1 MQSMAPY
8 QRKLILAL
16 LVVILA
22 GLTLTI
28 VDRQRQALS
37 FDIRGFLDGYKH
49 TKVVDTSKVVVKA
62 STNALNLPETDAENK
77 PVIININTADIGQLQ
92 RLPGIGPILAQNIV
106 AYREMIGPF
115 IRPDDLLN
123 VSGIGQKKLQQILG
137 YIEF

>member
-16 LVVILA
+16 LVVILT
-22 GLTLTI
+22 GLTLTV

-49 TKVVDTSKVVVKA
+49 TKVVDTTKVVVKA
-62 STNALNLPETDAENK
+62 STNAMNLPEINSENK
-77 PVIININTADIGQLQ
+77 PVIININNADIGQLQ
-92 RLPGIGPILAQNIV
+92 TLPGIGPVLAQNIV
-106 AYREMIGPF
+106 AHRDLIGQF
-115 IRPDDLLN
+115 IKPEDLLN
-123 VSGIGQKKLQQILG
+123 VNGIGHKKLQRIMG